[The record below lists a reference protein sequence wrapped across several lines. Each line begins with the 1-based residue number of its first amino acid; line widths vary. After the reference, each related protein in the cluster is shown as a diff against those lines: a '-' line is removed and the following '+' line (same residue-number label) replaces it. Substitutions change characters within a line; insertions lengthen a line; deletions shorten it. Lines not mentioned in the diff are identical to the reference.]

1 MKNVSHRGKKE
12 AGREKRQRQRA
23 RERDRQTENSVGSK
37 GREYQQSFLQHN
49 CHISVHFTAFRWKQL
64 FLV

>member
-1 MKNVSHRGKKE
+1 MLATEV
-12 AGREKRQRQRA
+12 KRRQGE
-23 RERDRQTENSVGSK
+23 ERDRETENSVGRK
-37 GREYQQSFLQHN
+37 GREHQQSFLQHN